1 MKVIALKYFRNPID
15 TAYSSN
21 FSKLDTRFPYA
32 LLKKQT
38 KFEGMIELDILIRDV
53 DATYVK
59 EIEKKAEQISTNLG
73 RFFSRNEYIKML
85 IQNDVE
91 LKLAKL
97 KQDKFDQ
104 AVDNLTITLRNQ
116 ERTLQN
122 FIDSNSRLYHML
134 ASGVDILEEVLEDD
148 K

>member
-1 MKVIALKYFRNPID
+1 M
-15 TAYSSN
+15 
-21 FSKLDTRFPYA
+21 
-32 LLKKQT
+32 
-38 KFEGMIELDILIRDV
+38 DILIRDV
-53 DATYVK
+53 DVAYVK

-73 RFFSRNEYIKML
+73 RIFSRNEYIKML

-97 KQDKFDQ
+97 KEDKFDQ
-104 AVDNLTITLRNQ
+104 AVENLTITLRNQ

-122 FIDSNSRLYHML
+122 FIDSNSRLFHML
-134 ASGVDILEEVLEDD
+134 ASGVDIMEEVSEDD